1 MSTAIFMGILSKAMD
16 LSSLVEKASR
26 SVVGVVTKLSDVWGL
41 EEGRSFGTAF
51 SAGGGLFLTAFHVV
65 AGADAVLLVTPEG
78 ETAEARPI
86 AGDPNDDLALLAS
99 DLSAPP
105 IPLGSA
111 LRLKVGE
118 PVLALGYPLAMLDK
132 PTATFGIVS
141 AVGRSLS
148 VGDRVFE
155 FLIQTDAAIN
165 PGNSGGPLINSAG
178 EAVGINSSIIAGAQG
193 IGFAVPIDLAKVMI
207 DMVKRYGRYVRP
219 ALGVYVAAVN
229 RAMAAVYRLPA
240 DRGLLVVAVQPGSYA
255 EEAGLRRGDII
266 VSVDGKPVENVFQLR
281 LAVSEAFAEGRTPRL
296 GVLRGGRRMNL

>member
-1 MSTAIFMGILSKAMD
+1 
-16 LSSLVEKASR
+16 
-26 SVVGVVTKLSDVWGL
+26 
-41 EEGRSFGTAF
+41 
-51 SAGGGLFLTAFHVV
+51 
-65 AGADAVLLVTPEG
+65 
-78 ETAEARPI
+78 
-86 AGDPNDDLALLAS
+86 
-99 DLSAPP
+99 
-105 IPLGSA
+105 
-111 LRLKVGE
+111 
-118 PVLALGYPLAMLDK
+118 
-132 PTATFGIVS
+132 
-141 AVGRSLS
+141 VGRSLS